1 MKKKLET
8 SLNQGFT
15 FTEIVS
21 TVVVVGILIAIISP
35 SWLGFIARQQLRTS
49 TNKIYWAMQ
58 NARSEARAERSS
70 WQATFKRN
78 LETDRLQYAIHS
90 TDIMPIDLS
99 ESVWQDLPNGVF
111 LDKKNTSLFS
121 VDPETNRKKRS
132 QDTGYY
138 RVTFNYQGCP
148 VYRGTEECTQ
158 SSITTGRVIL
168 KHQHL
173 GERRQCVIVSTLIG
187 ALRTAED
194 LSIAQSS
201 KETCNLKK

>member
-1 MKKKLET
+1 MKKESDN

-21 TVVVVGILIAIISP
+21 TVVVIGILIAIISP

-58 NARSEARAERSS
+58 NARSEARAERTS

-78 LETDRLQYAIHS
+78 LENDRLQYAIHS
-90 TDIMPIDLS
+90 ADIMPIDLS
-99 ESVWQDLPNGVF
+99 ESVWQDLPNGVQ
-111 LDKKNTSLFS
+111 LDKEQTKIYK
-121 VDPETNRKKRS
+121 VDPKTNGVKLS
-132 QDTGYY
+132 DTGYY
-138 RVTFNYQGCP
+138 RVIFNYQGCP
-148 VYRGTEECTQ
+148 VYWGTEECTQ
-158 SSITTGRVIL
+158 GRISKGRVTL

-194 LSIAQSS
+194 LSEAQSDGNR
-201 KETCNLKK
+201 CYRD